1 MRYKLFGGSGLR
13 VSELCLGTMAFGED
27 WGWGASKQECSR
39 IVGAFAEAGGN
50 FIDTADVYTNGSSER
65 FLGEVLGSDRDRFVV
80 ATKYT
85 CARDPRD
92 PNASGN
98 HRKNLVAALDASL
111 KRLGTDYLDVLY
123 VHIWDFLTP
132 VAEVMRALD
141 DQVRAGK
148 VLYLGMSDT
157 PAWLV
162 AQANTLAEQRGW
174 TPFSAVQLQYSLV
187 ERTIEREYLPM
198 AAALDLAI
206 TAWSPLGMG
215 VLTGKYS
222 NGTSGAADGRL
233 TRPDVGG
240 GQMLSERNH
249 RIAEAVSH
257 LAAELGATTAQVA
270 LAWLLSRPG
279 VVLPIVGARRETQ
292 VRENLAA
299 VDLRLEPDHLVQ
311 LETAS
316 AIDLGFPHEFIS
328 GARNTSFVLGDTI
341 QQLDNHRRRQS
352 GLPIPRDQL
361 ETEPS
366 ELKPANA

>member
-39 IVGAFAEAGGN
+39 ILQTFAEAGGN
-50 FIDTADVYTNGSSER
+50 FIDTADVYTNGNSER
-65 FLGEVLGSDRDRFVV
+65 FLGELLGSDRGRFVL

-85 CARDPRD
+85 CARDPGD
-92 PNASGN
+92 PNAAGN

-111 KRLGTDYLDVLY
+111 ERLGTDYVDVLY

-132 VAEVMRALD
+132 VGEVMRALD

-148 VLYLGMSDT
+148 VLYLGISDT

-198 AAALDLAI
+198 AGALDLAI

-215 VLTGKYS
+215 VLTGKYA
-222 NGTSGAADGRL
+222 NGAAAGADGRL
-233 TRPDVGG
+233 ARPDVGG
-240 GQMLSERNH
+240 GRILSQRNH
-249 RIAEAVSH
+249 RIAETVSVI
-257 LAAELGATTAQVA
+257 AAELAATPAQVA
-270 LAWLLSRPG
+270 LAWLLCRPG
-279 VVLPIVGARRETQ
+279 IVLPIVGARKETQ

-299 VDLRLEPDHLVQ
+299 VGLRLDPEHLAR

-316 AIDLGFPHEFIS
+316 RIDLGFPHEFIA
-328 GARNTSFVLGDTI
+328 GARDTSFVLGDTLG
-341 QQLDNHRRRQS
+341 QLDNHRQYRS
-352 GLPIPRDQL
+352 GLPTARDRLEPVPNQL
-361 ETEPS
+361 E
-366 ELKPANA
+366 PAHA